1 MLSITL
7 VMALTLFAF
16 AGYAADKAP
25 KAKAPEKAAAK
36 APADQEQIAKVLD
49 QWKAAA
55 LAGDLD
61 KAMAVFSDKFKNV
74 EQGDKA
80 GVKTYLKDAF
90 DAGYLKNMELDTSKA
105 NAPEVEA
112 FVDPASGL
120 GYTIRSW
127 YDPSYGYKMVPYI
140 ITGAAVA
147 NANGAVIPTLT

>member
-1 MLSITL
+1 MKKMLSITL

-25 KAKAPEKAAAK
+25 KAKGPEKAPAK
-36 APADQEQIAKVLD
+36 AAADQEQIMKSLD

-80 GVKTYLKDAF
+80 GVKAYLKDAF

-105 NAPEVEA
+105 KTDIDKKKKTATMSGITITARFGTATVDLNLAKEGANWLVTGMKIVE
-112 FVDPASGL
+112 
-120 GYTIRSW
+120 
-127 YDPSYGYKMVPYI
+127 
-140 ITGAAVA
+140 
-147 NANGAVIPTLT
+147 N

>member
-1 MLSITL
+1 MKKMLSITL

-61 KAMAVFSDKFKNV
+61 KAMAVFSDKFKND

-80 GVKTYLKDAF
+80 GVKAYLKGAF
-90 DAGYLKNMELDTSKA
+90 DDGSLKNMELDTTKAKTNVDSKKNTA
-105 NAPEVEA
+105 T
-112 FVDPASGL
+112 L
-120 GYTIRSW
+120 GPI
-127 YDPSYGYKMVPYI
+127 
-140 ITGAAVA
+140 
-147 NANGAVIPTLT
+147 TLTARFGSATVDLTLAKEGGKWLVTGMKVKEN